1 MLSECSFFDRLLCWK
16 EAILASYPFLGLL
29 LIREGLDD
37 LTAGAWAACVS
48 ARSVLP
54 TLLKYFFGSES
65 LALLLPR
72 ILFALRREARRN
84 FQHGAPST
92 KNDVPTHAQGRSKG
106 ISSFMI
112 VRSKAIFHCYIYVAA
127 FLVKN
132 SIYEGSVPNW
142 MAEPVGTCHR
152 ICQIFDFEEIVVF
165 LETLYS
171 HQALYFFLRVS
182 IIYFC

>member
-1 MLSECSFFDRLLCWK
+1 MLKRGHFSELSISRFTTRKRRTWWSHSWCLGCLC
-16 EAILASYPFLGLL
+16 F
-29 LIREGLDD
+29 
-37 LTAGAWAACVS
+37 S
-48 ARSVLP
+48 AQRITIP

-112 VRSKAIFHCYIYVAA
+112 VRSKAIFHFYIYVAA
-127 FLVKN
+127 FLVKKFN
-132 SIYEGSVPNW
+132 LWGICTQLNGRAGWHVPQDLSNFRLR
-142 MAEPVGTCHR
+142 GNCSFSR
-152 ICQIFDFEEIVVF
+152 N
-165 LETLYS
+165 
-171 HQALYFFLRVS
+171 AL
-182 IIYFC
+182 

>member
-112 VRSKAIFHCYIYVAA
+112 VRGKAIFHCYIYVAA
-127 FLVKN
+127 FLVKKFN
-132 SIYEGSVPNW
+132 LWGICTQLNGRAAWHVPQDLSNFRLR
-142 MAEPVGTCHR
+142 GNCSFSR
-152 ICQIFDFEEIVVF
+152 N
-165 LETLYS
+165 
-171 HQALYFFLRVS
+171 AL
-182 IIYFC
+182 

>member
-84 FQHGAPST
+84 LQHGAPST

-112 VRSKAIFHCYIYVAA
+112 VRRKAIFHCYIYVAA
-127 FLVKN
+127 FLVKKIQFMRDLFPIEWQ
-132 SIYEGSVPNW
+132 SRLARATGFVKFS
-142 MAEPVGTCHR
+142 TSR
-152 ICQIFDFEEIVVF
+152 K
-165 LETLYS
+165 L
-171 HQALYFFLRVS
+171 
-182 IIYFC
+182 

>member
-1 MLSECSFFDRLLCWK
+1 MAKIEEFVWKCLRLLLGSKNTIKFSVNTSPYFHSALLVMWTVTVLCCN

-72 ILFALRREARRN
+72 ILFASRREARRN

-112 VRSKAIFHCYIYVAA
+112 VRRKAIFHCYIYVAA
-127 FLVKN
+127 FLVKK
-132 SIYEGSVPNW
+132 IQF
-142 MAEPVGTCHR
+142 MR
-152 ICQIFDFEEIVVF
+152 D
-165 LETLYS
+165 LYP
-171 HQALYFFLRVS
+171 
-182 IIYFC
+182 IE